1 MSLDKTVEARN
12 LSGYRLSCQNFLGI
26 ILTTND

>member
-1 MSLDKTVEARN
+1 MSLDKTVQDRN
-12 LSGYRLSCQNFLGI
+12 LSGCRLSFQNFLGI